1 MTIEE
6 KMEHFRSISLES
18 ANTKSSESLSN
29 YKKSLDDEL
38 EIHKETAKQLSE
50 ESKRARLNQVR
61 ANSKKTLAS
70 AQMNIKKDL
79 TNKQSEIKVKI
90 FELVR
95 EKIAAYRKTPEY
107 IEFLK
112 NQISSVIKDYGN
124 SDITVYIDS
133 EDEPLLAD
141 LQKSFKC
148 NIQVYNKEFLGGTRT
163 IVPEKNILILPN
175 SFPAPYVTVHSV
187 HSNLHTIDTLIISYF
202 PTSVTCPL
210 QKC

>member
-18 ANTKSSESLSN
+18 ANTNSSESLSN

-61 ANSKKTLAS
+61 ANSKKALAS

-95 EKIAAYRKTPEY
+95 EKIAAYRKTP
-107 IEFLK
+107 
-112 NQISSVIKDYGN
+112 
-124 SDITVYIDS
+124 
-133 EDEPLLAD
+133 
-141 LQKSFKC
+141 
-148 NIQVYNKEFLGGTRT
+148 
-163 IVPEKNILILPN
+163 
-175 SFPAPYVTVHSV
+175 
-187 HSNLHTIDTLIISYF
+187 
-202 PTSVTCPL
+202 
-210 QKC
+210 

>member
-6 KMEHFRSISLES
+6 KMEPFRSISLES

-61 ANSKKTLAS
+61 ANSKKALAS

-112 NQISSVIKDYGN
+112 NQISSVIKDYGD

-133 EDEPLLAD
+133 EDEPLLDD

-163 IVPEKNILILPN
+163 IVPEKNILIDN
-175 SFPAPYVTVHSV
+175 SFKTR
-187 HSNLHTIDTLIISYF
+187 LIDEQEKFAITL
-202 PTSVTCPL
+202 
-210 QKC
+210 

>member
-79 TNKQSEIKVKI
+79 TKG
-90 FELVR
+90 
-95 EKIAAYRKTPEY
+95 
-107 IEFLK
+107 K
-112 NQISSVIKDYGN
+112 NCRI
-124 SDITVYIDS
+124 
-133 EDEPLLAD
+133 
-141 LQKSFKC
+141 
-148 NIQVYNKEFLGGTRT
+148 
-163 IVPEKNILILPN
+163 
-175 SFPAPYVTVHSV
+175 
-187 HSNLHTIDTLIISYF
+187 
-202 PTSVTCPL
+202 
-210 QKC
+210 